1 MEIIIQ
7 LTRRL
12 VLVMIFAG
20 FCELLLPSGKF
31 RACIRFAV
39 GLVIIALMLQPLA
52 QLRGLRFEPEN
63 LLGIE
68 TAESQDIQGLG
79 WVQAQSQDLVEAELV
94 RQVAEFMAPEYPHCQ
109 VHVSLDVSFDEYG
122 FLKEFRGM
130 EVELCPAVE
139 GIEPVVPVVIG
150 KGVNTPAAGSG
161 RPGLAEDL
169 ARHLGISAAKLQLR
183 VYADGGSC
191 P

>member
-1 MEIIIQ
+1 MTVNAGGQI
-7 LTRRL
+7 RL
-12 VLVMIFAG
+12 ASASTAG
-20 FCELLLPSGKF
+20 EPRVYNFG
-31 RACIRFAV
+31 
-39 GLVIIALMLQPLA
+39 GDLMLNSRGRGGDLPAVPGLGIEG
-52 QLRGLRFEPEN
+52 GLRFEPEN

-68 TAESQDIQGLG
+68 KAESKDIQGLG
-79 WVQAQSQDLVEAELV
+79 WVQAQSQDLVEAELA
-94 RQVAEFMAPEYPHCQ
+94 RQVAEFMASEYPHCQ

-139 GIEPVVPVVIG
+139 GIVPVVPVVIG
-150 KGVNTPAAGSG
+150 KGENTPAAGSG

-169 ARHLGISAAKLQLR
+169 ARHLGISAAKLKLR